1 MHKVASPQTSFGVR
15 LSRLHFW
22 ERNEYVTN
30 EPQRTS
36 AGRLCTRGFQ
46 IQRRGREKGGGGFG
60 DKKKGNMKDMQGR
73 LYIVLLVNTLLTQNS
88 LDFVQRATRTNTT
101 NTKELRT
108 NFISQQRICRYVARL
123 LVSRNDG
130 SSRKRR
136 KTILLVALNCSIE
149 QPINMENYRK
159 ELLSGVYCYES

>member
-1 MHKVASPQTSFGVR
+1 MHKGV
-15 LSRLHFW
+15 S
-22 ERNEYVTN
+22 NPT
-30 EPQRTS
+30 
-36 AGRLCTRGFQ
+36 AGAG
-46 IQRRGREKGGGGFG
+46 EGGGGFG

-108 NFISQQRICRYVARL
+108 NFISQQSICRYVARF

-130 SSRKRR
+130 SSGKRR

>member
-1 MHKVASPQTSFGVR
+1 MIFKLTFRCWYIFHYSVDKAKIMQDE
-15 LSRLHFW
+15 H
-22 ERNEYVTN
+22 TN
-30 EPQRTS
+30 PT
-36 AGRLCTRGFQ
+36 AGAG
-46 IQRRGREKGGGGFG
+46 EGGGGFG

-108 NFISQQRICRYVARL
+108 NFISQQRICRYVARF

-130 SSRKRR
+130 SSGKRR

-159 ELLSGVYCYES
+159 ELLSGVYCY